1 MGSVNV
7 EREIDRLYGLPL
19 DEFTSARNELAKKL
33 TKAGDREAGAGVK
46 ALRKP
51 TVPAWTVNQL
61 QRKDET
67 GMRRLLRA
75 ADKLTEAQTGAV
87 SGKRSPNLRAL
98 IEEHQQAAQALVA
111 EANQALGDVDADAL
125 RRIGPVLLTAS
136 VDAEAREVLAA
147 GRLVREPEATG
158 FGAVAGIPVT
168 APEPEPEPKPKGPSK
183 AEEAR
188 RERLEAARK
197 ELADLERQAKA
208 AGRAAKAADRA
219 AETARKRVERLQG
232 D

>member
-1 MGSVNV
+1 
-7 EREIDRLYGLPL
+7 
-19 DEFTSARNELAKKL
+19 
-33 TKAGDREAGAGVK
+33 
-46 ALRKP
+46 
-51 TVPAWTVNQL
+51 
-61 QRKDET
+61 
-67 GMRRLLRA
+67 
-75 ADKLTEAQTGAV
+75 
-87 SGKRSPNLRAL
+87 
-98 IEEHQQAAQALVA
+98 
-111 EANQALGDVDADAL
+111 VDADAL

-136 VDAEAREVLAA
+136 VDPEAREVLAA

-158 FGAVAGIPVT
+158 FGAFAGIPVT

>member
-98 IEEHQQAAQALVA
+98 IEDHQQAAHALVA
-111 EANQALGDVDADAL
+111 EASRALGDVEADAL

-136 VDAEAREVLAA
+136 ADPEARQALAA

-158 FGAVAGIPVT
+158 FGAFAGIPVT
-168 APEPEPEPKPKGPSK
+168 APEPEPKPKGPSK